1 MMSAEL
7 IVLSVGA
14 AASAL
19 IVTRVLSLRAD
30 ARGGP
35 PSPGRARDVLGRA
48 GTAAHRSGPAEGGP
62 MSERARQEIHHV
74 PPPRGGRTYDPR
86 PLEDKARRSIAYL
99 LIALLGLMIVAL
111 LTGVVFGVIPVSEIE
126 EFDVILG
133 PLVVLVSA
141 ATGFYFASKR

>member
-1 MMSAEL
+1 MSAEL

-14 AASAL
+14 AAAAL

-35 PSPGRARDVLGRA
+35 RSTGRARDVLGRA
-48 GTAAHRSGPAEGGP
+48 GTAAHGSGPAVGGP
-62 MSERARQEIHHV
+62 MSEPARQGVHHV
-74 PPPRGGRTYDPR
+74 PAPRGGKTYDPR
-86 PLEDKARRSIAYL
+86 PLEDKARRRIAYL
-99 LIALLGLMIVAL
+99 LIALLALVIVAL
-111 LTGVVFGVIPVSEIE
+111 LAGVVFGVIPVSETK

-133 PLVVLVSA
+133 PLVALVSA

>member
-1 MMSAEL
+1 MSAEL
-7 IVLSVGA
+7 IVLSIGA
-14 AASAL
+14 AATAL

-30 ARGGP
+30 ARGDARSTGP
-35 PSPGRARDVLGRA
+35 ARDVLGRG

-62 MSERARQEIHHV
+62 MSERARQEVHHV
-74 PPPRGGRTYDPR
+74 PAPRDGRTYDPR
-86 PLEDKARRSIAYL
+86 PLEDKARRRIAYL
-99 LIALLGLMIVAL
+99 LIALLALMIVAL
-111 LTGVVFGVIPVSEIE
+111 LAGVVFGVIPVSEIE